1 MRFFPKFVNYPWMSR
16 CPSCRAHHL
25 PVANGRNHFH
35 PFFLITLISGLLVAE
50 FFLCPHF
57 LIPHSYS
64 QTPQMYSAG
73 RAGMNF
79 IQSSLSAVPSFFDLL
94 QGEDR
99 QRHQTSVT
107 RSSAHA
113 LSFHVIF
120 HPKLQIS
127 SGFLTLQSKYHQQ
140 SITVKHPEPEQ
151 NHPAAGSSTV
161 VVGGM

>member
-1 MRFFPKFVNYPWMSR
+1 MDVSLSQLQSPSSPRCKPQESFPSLLSDHINFRLACSR
-16 CPSCRAHHL
+16 IL
-25 PVANGRNHFH
+25 
-35 PFFLITLISGLLVAE
+35 

-79 IQSSLSAVPSFFDLL
+79 IQSSLSVVPSFFDLL

-99 QRHQTSVT
+99 QKHQTSVT